1 MKKKKLHKKLNNA
14 YDEIEYLVDQLRDR
28 ESYWDKAYARLEQIN
43 NSLCYVMMDLEKVKL
58 LSSQKQVE
66 ENEG

>member
-14 YDEIEYLVDQLRDR
+14 YDEIEYLVDRLRDQ

-43 NSLCYVMMDLEKVKL
+43 NAFCHVMTDLEKAKL
-58 LSSQKQVE
+58 LSSRKQVE